1 MTTLICLGNLLLITN
16 VFYLDYHLRN
26 YYLLIDWI
34 HNELNLCFHLL
45 IHLLMGNNLH
55 FINPLICFCLL
66 VIYLVSFILI
76 CFVGFI
82 LVVVTFIHF
91 LAFVFSLLVSL
102 VWILVILLLC
112 HLINYLN
119 FCRFLHFDILVNIS
133 CYLRYLDSTAIF
145 LFR

>member
-1 MTTLICLGNLLLITN
+1 MTTFICLGNLLLLTN
-16 VFYLDYHLRN
+16 VFYLDCHF

-45 IHLLMGNNLH
+45 IHALMGNNLH
-55 FINPLICFCLL
+55 FINPLILYYLL
-66 VIYLVSFILI
+66 VIYLVLFILI
-76 CFVGFI
+76 CFVGLKLVI
-82 LVVVTFIHF
+82 LTFFHF
-91 LAFVFSLLVSL
+91 LAFIFSLLVSH
-102 VWILVILLLC
+102 VWILIILLLY

-119 FCRFLHFDILVNIS
+119 FCRSLHFDMLVNIS